1 MNERSIWRLAQSTVG
16 NWMDDNAMRLSAALA
31 FYTVW
36 SIGPLFLVVVSVV
49 GLVYGRDAAEG
60 HVVDSL
66 RELVGDEGANSI
78 QEAIVHANASGHTIT
93 ANVVGIVLLLVAASG
108 VVAELKSSLNL
119 IWEIKPPKTTWLAA
133 LRERALSLTML
144 LGVGFL
150 LLVSS
155 LFNAGLSAIGKR
167 LNGYIPGGEEIWHV
181 AHASVSFGLAT
192 VVFTFIFK
200 IIPDVAI
207 RWRDVWLGGALTA
220 ALFTLGQVFMGLY
233 VGKTNIGSVY
243 GAASS
248 LMIVLVWIFF
258 SSCLLFLGA
267 EFTRAY
273 ARMYGDPPTTRR

>member
-1 MNERSIWRLAQSTVG
+1 
-16 NWMDDNAMRLSAALA
+16 MDDNAMRLSAALA